1 MGLRNFGKGLLIRK
15 FLEDI
20 PMIGK
25 ALKWLTDPSAIGRKR
40 TIAAIAAVVAGMLR
54 GAESALRAACNAAD
68 FVGSVC
74 SFQPGNIAAA
84 LEGIAQ
90 WLNAVVVPG
99 ADAVTIIMGLWG
111 LWTARGKKA
120 VVVAA
125 MIVLAL
131 FSPAVGAQEPTPTP
145 EPDSIRF
152 STGGTRFYTPGQ
164 GDETEMEGQLLGIV
178 HVPGKLVAEGFG
190 RYTRTQGTEAAAGGL
205 DVKSFR
211 SIIADL
217 KLRRQVFSGWVRT
230 WALCLAGVSWSRDK
244 AFNPSDPNVWAVG
257 CGAKLESVKG
267 SFSSV
272 IGHNGSVGG
281 RAVFGQLTI
290 NQGERVR
297 YVATYAIPFS
307 AERFRTYPGAFTSG
321 VQVDAWV
328 KERQR

>member
-1 MGLRNFGKGLLIRK
+1 MNWFEKQGFKIFWRKNVMNSGTVRRWLPLIAVAY
-15 FLEDI
+15 I
-20 PMIGK
+20 AVIIIAQ
-25 ALKWLTDPSAIGRKR
+25 ALGFTEFA
-40 TIAAIAAVVAGMLR
+40 AAVR
-54 GAESALRAACNAAD
+54 N
-68 FVGSVC
+68 VGSLVGIE
-74 SFQPGNIAAA
+74 SHSPISPTEFAAA
-84 LEGIAQ
+84 
-90 WLNAVVVPG
+90 
-99 ADAVTIIMGLWG
+99 
-111 LWTARGKKA
+111 
-120 VVVAA
+120 VAA
-125 MIVLAL
+125 LSGVVLKVLRTFNLIKAAETAAKSAPGPIVLLLMLLPSMA
-131 FSPAVGAQEPTPTP
+131 FAQEPTPTP